1 MLPLSDTFWD
11 RDAALYAHDSG
22 AGVESIVTAIEG
34 EDPAVKRLTD
44 SEHGLAGA
52 QKVHPLVRDIKPPN
66 TEPLPEARTQANS
79 GGIYGRDASDERPR
93 SPGATPSGRHTESA
107 RDGADLRTRRQVG
120 D

>member
-79 GGIYGRDASDERPR
+79 GGIYGRDASDEMFLLLILWGLLDFVLPIHQRIFYFLHHR
-93 SPGATPSGRHTESA
+93 
-107 RDGADLRTRRQVG
+107 VF
-120 D
+120 